1 LPSAIGDIRLEKS
14 YAERIFAGQGWLS
27 RCPADFRA
35 EVIRCGQLRSFQA
48 GESLY
53 NAGDAA
59 AGLFGLVEGRLLV
72 RVPPADTI
80 VTTEQPGYWIGTA
93 TAFRRAPRWVTTS
106 AAVRSHVLHL
116 PQAQFEE
123 MIRNPDH
130 CRLFAIE
137 LAESLGHAVTVAS
150 NLTQPDSEVRVAQR
164 LLTFMGLYGESRE
177 RALAVSQSD
186 LATMCGLSRQTLGK
200 VLKGMIDRGI
210 IRIAYRRI
218 EVRDAAALTALAT
231 EDDRIWR

>member
-1 LPSAIGDIRLEKS
+1 MDKAQ
-14 YAERIFAGQGWLS
+14 AERIFAAQGWLS

-35 EVIRCGQLRSFQA
+35 EVIRRSHLRIFEA

-53 NAGDAA
+53 HDGDPA

-93 TAFRRAPRWVTTS
+93 TAFRRAPRWVTAS
-106 AAVRSHVLHL
+106 VAIRSHVLHL
-116 PQAQFEE
+116 PQAQFED

-137 LAESLGHAVTVAS
+137 LAESLGQAVTVAS

-177 RALAVSQSD
+177 SALAVSQAD

-200 VLKGMIDRGI
+200 VLKSLIDRGI
-210 IRIAYRRI
+210 IRVAYRRI
-218 EVRDAAALTALAT
+218 EIRDPAALQQLAT
-231 EDDRIWR
+231 HDERIWR